1 MMGQPFMPRE
11 SCRSDATNCESVC
24 DKRYFAIGNLQ
35 DAADD
40 GRTTAIVMF
49 IMAGASFVLSVII
62 KCQRDVGLTN
72 GVRTLKMM
80 TRQRRA
86 SRQAVDLGV

>member
-1 MMGQPFMPRE
+1 MAQSFLPPTP
-11 SCRSDATNCESVC
+11 CLNTATNCESVC

-49 IMAGASFVLSVII
+49 IIAGTSFVISVAS
-62 KCQRDVGLTN
+62 KCQREVGFRN
-72 GVRTLKMM
+72 GVRTLKAMS
-80 TRQRRA
+80 RLRRA
-86 SRQAVDLGV
+86 ARQAIDLGV